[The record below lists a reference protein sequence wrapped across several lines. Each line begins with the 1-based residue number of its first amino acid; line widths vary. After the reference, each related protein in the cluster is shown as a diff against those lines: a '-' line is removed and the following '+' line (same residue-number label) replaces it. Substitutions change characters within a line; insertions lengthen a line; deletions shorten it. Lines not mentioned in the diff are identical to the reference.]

1 MFEITSFIQFILS
14 CSQIMRLE
22 QRLERMQSTDQ
33 STDLDHYVKKMER
46 HNEALEKQKAALAEE
61 LDLAR

>member
-1 MFEITSFIQFILS
+1 
-14 CSQIMRLE
+14 MRLE